1 MSDIGKAYIQI
12 VPSAKGLEGAIS
24 GQLDGEATKAGQSA
38 GTSIVSTIKK
48 AFIAAGIGKALLST
62 LQEGGKLQQSLGGI
76 ETLFKDNA
84 EKVKGYAKEAY
95 RTTGLSA
102 NSYMENV
109 TGFSASLLQS
119 LGGDTAKAAEIANM
133 AMVDM
138 ADNSNK
144 MGTSMESIQYAY
156 QGFAKQNYTMLDNLK
171 LGYGG
176 TKSEMERLLKDAQKI
191 TGVKYDINNL
201 NDVYSAIHVIQGELD
216 ITGTTAKE
224 ASTTLTG
231 SFNAMK
237 ASFTDV
243 LGALATGNGLNDA
256 IKGLAT
262 SASTFLFDNLV
273 PMLGNIITALP
284 GALATFIS
292 SAAEGIASKFGIV
305 NTKISSKFKEIG
317 TNLQPVIDSITKAF
331 SKLPE
336 LFETIVNSL
345 SPIIETIV
353 NGFAKMDFSGIS
365 NLIDAIIPALQSA
378 FTTFISIVSPA
389 IDKIVNSFVGF
400 WNAIQPVYSLIAE
413 ALQPVLNILASFLG
427 GVFAGILE
435 GVSGLFDILK
445 GVIQFLTPVFE
456 FLVGVLKGVAPVL
469 QVIAEWV
476 GKVIGW
482 FTGLGGA
489 GSKLSEIMK
498 SAWEG
503 IKNAISIAKDGIS
516 IAISAIKTVFS
527 ALKTAGDTLK
537 SGLTFVW
544 NGIKSAI
551 TIAKDVIS
559 GAINGIQTF
568 FANLKSAGEALKTG
582 ISNAWNAMK
591 DVISTVS
598 NTIKGII
605 DKVKSWFTSL
615 GNINLFGA
623 GKAILDGFL
632 GGLKS
637 AYGRVKDFVGGI
649 AGWIRRNKGPISYDK
664 RLLIP
669 AGRAIMQGL
678 NNGIVQNFKDV
689 KSNVSQIASNI
700 AGEFGNTNITP
711 ELMSDKNFNR
721 QIENNLRASFDD
733 NTDFSNKTPIE
744 LILHLGNNVFKTFVE
759 DITNLQDEKLELE
772 LAY

>member
-1 MSDIGKAYIQI
+1 M
-12 VPSAKGLEGAIS
+12 
-24 GQLDGEATKAGQSA
+24 
-38 GTSIVSTIKK
+38 
-48 AFIAAGIGKALLST
+48 
-62 LQEGGKLQQSLGGI
+62 
-76 ETLFKDNA
+76 
-84 EKVKGYAKEAY
+84 
-95 RTTGLSA
+95 
-102 NSYMENV
+102 
-109 TGFSASLLQS
+109 
-119 LGGDTAKAAEIANM
+119 
-133 AMVDM
+133 
-138 ADNSNK
+138 
-144 MGTSMESIQYAY
+144 
-156 QGFAKQNYTMLDNLK
+156 
-171 LGYGG
+171 YGG

-237 ASFTDV
+237 ASFADV

-292 SAAEGIASKFGIV
+292 SASEGIASKFGIV

-317 TNLQPVIDSITKAF
+317 ENLQPVVDSISKAF

-336 LFETIVNSL
+336 LFETIAQSL

-503 IKNAISIAKDGIS
+503 IKNAVSIAKDGIS

-559 GAINGIQTF
+559 GAINGIKTF

-669 AGRAIMQGL
+669 AGKAIMQGL

-759 DITNLQDEKLELE
+759 DITKLQDEKIELE